1 MALRFT
7 LRQLE
12 YLVVV
17 GEAGSITQAAD
28 RLNVSSPTI
37 SAAIAQIEA
46 AFGLTLFVRRHAQGL
61 SLTQAGRQV
70 AAQACR
76 VLAEAGRL
84 VDLAA
89 QITGMVR
96 GPLHAG
102 CLLTFAQ
109 IVLPGL
115 RRSFCDHYP
124 AVAFQQSECHQ
135 SDLFQGLRDGTLDVA
150 LTYDLDI
157 PTDLRFE
164 SLAVLPPCAVLSPDH
179 PLAHLA
185 SVTATDLAPHPMVLL
200 DLPVSVD
207 YFRAFFAAEGL
218 QPLIAE
224 RTRDLT
230 VMHGLVANGFGYSI
244 ANIRPAS
251 DRAADGRP
259 LVYVPL
265 RGSARPLRMGL
276 VLPGGV
282 GPSLTVQAF
291 VDHAKATVSPAE
303 TPGLRPPVVGV

>member
-17 GEAGSITQAAD
+17 GDLGSIAQAAD

-37 SAAIAQIEA
+37 STAIAQVEA

-70 AAQACR
+70 AAQAR
-76 VLAEAGRL
+76 SILAEAGRL

-89 QITGMVR
+89 QIAGMVR

-115 RRSFCDHYP
+115 RRSFCDRYP
-124 AVAFQQSECHQ
+124 EVSFHQSECHQ
-135 SDLFQGLRDGTLDVA
+135 SDLFQGLRDGTLDLA

-157 PTDLRFE
+157 PSDLRFE

-179 PLAHLA
+179 PLAGLA

-200 DLPVSVD
+200 DLPVSVN
-207 YFRAFFAAEGL
+207 YFRSFFAAEGV
-218 QPLIAE
+218 QPRIAE

-265 RGSARPLRMGL
+265 QGKVPPLRMGL
-276 VLPGGV
+276 VLPGGA
-282 GPSLTVQAF
+282 GLSLTVQAF
-291 VDHAKATVSPAE
+291 VDHARVTVLSGV
-303 TPGLRPPVVGV
+303 TPGLRSPAAGI